1 MYALRYVMRA
11 VCFAIA
17 MVVTMLFSQVSF
29 SEQLSS
35 GFHKVNEIGDAPDSL
50 WGQTELDYTYQ
61 VIFVGFEI
69 NGNFSDND
77 SVDVFALKV
86 SSENGARVGIMTN
99 STASFQILLL
109 NQTNW
114 VIEGSKSA
122 KLTSFDDEEYFYG
135 EMNLSAGHHAVRIE
149 RIGSGDESIDY
160 SFKLVD
166 LGPVVPN
173 EDSLEDLSRLFS
185 DFYLFAGFVMLLP
198 LLIVLWW
205 NRGEGFGRRSGVLK
219 IEDHEK
225 RRLRRL
231 RERLGEVASTNER
244 DKAVIESALR
254 QLSDSAWEAVVS
266 DWGQPQIRHL
276 TQQIEICAWRIPG
289 VGGTL
294 LVGIRIGSESWEL
307 AAIRIHSPEGSE
319 ARIGGVSPEHLFHG
333 DEIFLDKL
341 TPQSNTFLRV
351 SIIGEPSVIGFNLS
365 GVVGGVPVAAVP
377 MSSIRWE
384 EE

>member
-1 MYALRYVMRA
+1 
-11 VCFAIA
+11 
-17 MVVTMLFSQVSF
+17 
-29 SEQLSS
+29 
-35 GFHKVNEIGDAPDSL
+35 
-50 WGQTELDYTYQ
+50 
-61 VIFVGFEI
+61 
-69 NGNFSDND
+69 
-77 SVDVFALKV
+77 
-86 SSENGARVGIMTN
+86 MTN